1 MDLRGIATFG
11 FGVIIPLSLIPRQIQ
26 PYRHTIEEELRMS
39 AMISLEHTLRC
50 NTPTKALISK
60 SSSPGMEYNV
70 SPTGDST
77 PTRVSSCNDVMNL
90 NKALEPHSGNM
101 IQFTDI
107 LMRQVVEKAEMGRV
121 IMEMDEI

>member
-26 PYRHTIEEELRMS
+26 PYGHTIEEELRMS
-39 AMISLEHTLRC
+39 AMVSLEQTLRC
-50 NTPTKALISK
+50 NTPTKALISQ
-60 SSSPGMEYNV
+60 SLSPGLEYNV
-70 SPTGDST
+70 SRTGDST
-77 PTRVSSCNDVMNL
+77 PTRVSSSNDVMNL

-107 LMRQVVEKAEMGRV
+107 LMKQVVEKAEMGRV